1 MLWVL
6 DWEFCRDRDCL
17 YRPERVVVLRDRSST
32 DEWLLPFKKDVF
44 KMLATRTFLAQ
55 DPRGAR
61 QFSSMSDDAIM
72 DHVAELLVSGRLHIH
87 ALFEQE
93 PPGGT
98 SSVAI
103 DAPPAPFPLSQRKAP
118 PIADRPPISDP
129 PTFSD
134 IDGAAQAATL
144 VAAAAAGAP
153 FCPE

>member
-1 MLWVL
+1 MLRL
-6 DWEFCRDRDCL
+6 RDWEFCRELRCL
-17 YRPERVVVLRDRSST
+17 YRPRRLIVPRDRPST
-32 DEWLLPFKKDVF
+32 LEWLLPFKKNFF
-44 KMLATRTFLAQ
+44 KMLEMRTLLAHEH
-55 DPRGAR
+55 RAG
-61 QFSSMSDDAIM
+61 QFSSMSDDAII
-72 DHVAELLVSGRLHIH
+72 DQVTELLISGRLHIH

-118 PIADRPPISDP
+118 LVADRPSVSDP

-134 IDGAAQAATL
+134 IDAAAQAATM
-144 VAAAAAGAP
+144 AAAADSGKP